1 MPAQSA
7 EDEQAELQSETD
19 AAALKTEAADG
30 LTEAQRNQRAAARRF
45 NSRNKD
51 KTSSAAL

>member
-1 MPAQSA
+1 MPAQST
-7 EDEQAELQSETD
+7 EDEQAGLQSEVD

-30 LTEAQRNQRAAARRF
+30 LQRNQKAAARRF

-51 KTSSAAL
+51 KTSSTAL